1 MSMLNKISNIFTN
14 SDEKVI
20 SKLQPIV
27 DAINQLEHQ
36 ISKLSDQEL
45 ADMTAQ
51 FKNRIQKGESL
62 DDILTESFAVVRE
75 AAKRTLNQRHYDVQ
89 LIGGI
94 VLHQG
99 KIAEMRTG
107 EGKTLVATLPA
118 YLNALSGNSVHV
130 VTVND
135 YLAKRDAQWMGS
147 IYSKLGMTVSAL
159 QNNNSL
165 ILYPDDESFGLIET
179 TRKNAYSAD
188 IIYGTNSEFGFDYL
202 RDNMADSFE
211 TQTQG
216 SRIFAIVDEVDNI
229 LIDEARTPLII
240 SGPSQQNPN
249 EYKKFA
255 QFAHT
260 LVLDDDFSID
270 QKTKAISVSLHG
282 IAKIEK
288 YLKVKNLYSPENF
301 HLVQFVENAIR
312 AESVYEKDR
321 EYVVRNGEVIIV
333 DEFTGR
339 LMEGRRYSDG
349 LHQAIEAKEKVSIQ
363 RETITYANITLQNY
377 FRIYGKL
384 SGMTGTALT
393 EAEEFWKIY
402 ELEVVSI
409 PTNKPVQR
417 IDHPDLIFL

>member
-1 MSMLNKISNIFTN
+1 
-14 SDEKVI
+14 
-20 SKLQPIV
+20 
-27 DAINQLEHQ
+27 
-36 ISKLSDQEL
+36 
-45 ADMTAQ
+45 
-51 FKNRIQKGESL
+51 
-62 DDILTESFAVVRE
+62 
-75 AAKRTLNQRHYDVQ
+75 
-89 LIGGI
+89 
-94 VLHQG
+94 
-99 KIAEMRTG
+99 
-107 EGKTLVATLPA
+107 
-118 YLNALSGNSVHV
+118 
-130 VTVND
+130 
-135 YLAKRDAQWMGS
+135 
-147 IYSKLGMTVSAL
+147 
-159 QNNNSL
+159 
-165 ILYPDDESFGLIET
+165 
-179 TRKNAYSAD
+179 
-188 IIYGTNSEFGFDYL
+188 
-202 RDNMADSFE
+202 MADSFE

-417 IDHPDLIFL
+417 IDHPDLIFSDQKTKYNAVIEEIEYRTSLGQPVLVVTTDIHTSELISS